1 MERDREDLDREA
13 DPQASPEKE
22 SVPADGP
29 GGDEGGKGATS
40 QDEPTD

>member
-13 DPQASPEKE
+13 APEDSPATE

-29 GGDEGGKGATS
+29 GGDEGGAGASS